1 MTLGL
6 HEFGSEIGYSF
17 MKLIPTILCGGAG
30 SRLWPLSR
38 SQHPKPFIKLND
50 GQSLL
55 QKAFKRGVELDN
67 VSEVLTVTN
76 RELLF
81 KTEDE
86 YRSINYQKAKTAFIL
101 EPFGKNTA
109 AAIAAAVLNTI
120 EKHGRDAV
128 LLVLAADHL
137 IEDADSFRK
146 AVNKAVELAVQGK
159 LVTFGIKPT
168 APETGY
174 GYIHAKEHDVL
185 EFVEKPNSERA
196 QKYVASGEYLWN
208 SGIFCFNAGTMY
220 EEMLKLCPDILQQ
233 VKNCLE
239 HSQKVEG
246 TDVRQIELNAEVFKH
261 VTEAP
266 IDIAVFE
273 KSEIVAVVP
282 CDIGWSDIGSW
293 AAMGELT
300 PADENG
306 NRIDGRVQ
314 IFDSKNCFIRS
325 KNRLVGAVG
334 LENVI
339 IVDTAD
345 ALLVA
350 HGSKAQEVKHV
361 YTELKKIDHES
372 HKLHKTVYRP
382 WGTYTVLEEGAHFKI
397 KRIEVKPHSSLSL
410 QMHQHRSEHWVVLK
424 GEAKIVN
431 GEQALTIKRDE
442 STFIPAGHK
451 HRLSNITDEPLV
463 IIEVQT
469 GKYVGED
476 DIIRFEDNY
485 GRC

>member
-1 MTLGL
+1 
-6 HEFGSEIGYSF
+6 

-55 QKAFKRGVELDN
+55 QKAFKRGLQQNN
-67 VSEVLTVTN
+67 VAEVLTVTN

-86 YRSINYQKAKTAFIL
+86 YRAINYQETGTAFIL

-109 AAIAAAVLNTI
+109 AAIAAAVLNVI
-120 EKHGRDAV
+120 ENHGRDAI

-137 IEDADSFRK
+137 IDNAESFRE
-146 AVNKAVELAVQGK
+146 AVNTATELAGQGK

-174 GYIHAKEHDVL
+174 GYIHSQGHEVL
-185 EFVEKPNSERA
+185 EFVEKPDLATAKE
-196 QKYVASGEYLWN
+196 YVDSGQFLWN
-208 SGIFCFNAGTMY
+208 SGMFCFSAGAMY
-220 EEMLKLCPDILQQ
+220 DEMTKLCPDILGQIE
-233 VKNCLE
+233 KCLGQ
-239 HSQKVEG
+239 SQKVQG
-246 TDVRQIELNAEVFKH
+246 NKVRQIELNADIFKH
-261 VTEAP
+261 VAEAP
-266 IDIAVFE
+266 VDIAIFE
-273 KSEIVAVVP
+273 KSENVAVVP

-293 AAMGELT
+293 VAMGELT
-300 PADENG
+300 TADENG
-306 NRIDGRVQ
+306 NRIDGRAQ
-314 IFDSKNCFIRS
+314 LYDSRNCFIRS

-382 WGTYTVLEEGAHFKI
+382 WGSYTVLEEGPHFKI

-410 QMHQHRSEHWVVLK
+410 QMHHHRSEHWVVLK
-424 GEAKIVN
+424 GEAQIVN
-431 GEQALTIKRDE
+431 GEQAMTIKRDQ

-451 HRLSNITDEPLV
+451 HRLCNATDSPLV

-476 DIIRFEDNY
+476 DIVRFEDNY
-485 GRC
+485 GRCQ

>member
-1 MTLGL
+1 
-6 HEFGSEIGYSF
+6 

-55 QKAFKRGVELDN
+55 QKAFKRGLQQNDVA
-67 VSEVLTVTN
+67 EVLTVTN

-86 YRSINYQKAKTAFIL
+86 YRAINYQEVDTAFIL

-109 AAIAAAVLNTI
+109 AAIAAAVLNVI
-120 EKHGRDAV
+120 ESHGRDAV

-137 IEDADSFRK
+137 IDNTESFRE
-146 AVNKAVELAVQGK
+146 AVDTATELAAQGK

-174 GYIHAKEHDVL
+174 GYIHAQGHEVL
-185 EFVEKPNSERA
+185 EFVEKPDLITA
-196 QKYVASGEYLWN
+196 QEYVDSGQFLWN
-208 SGIFCFNAGTMY
+208 SGMFCFKAETMY
-220 EEMLKLCPDILQQ
+220 EEMAKLCPDILGQ
-233 VKNCLE
+233 VEKCLE
-239 HSQKVEG
+239 QSQKVQG
-246 TDVRQIELNAEVFKH
+246 NKVRQIELNAKIFKH
-261 VTEAP
+261 VAEAP

-273 KSEIVAVVP
+273 KSENIAVVP

-293 AAMGELT
+293 VAMGELT
-300 PADENG
+300 TPDDNG
-306 NRIDGRVQ
+306 NRIDGRAQ
-314 IFDSKNCFIRS
+314 LYDTRNCFIRS

-382 WGTYTVLEEGAHFKI
+382 WGSFTVLEEGPHFKI

-410 QMHQHRSEHWVVLK
+410 QMHHHRSEHWVVLK
-424 GEAKIVN
+424 GEAQVVN
-431 GEQALTIKRDE
+431 GEQAMTIKRDQ

-451 HRLSNITDEPLV
+451 HRLCNETDNPLV

-476 DIIRFEDNY
+476 DILRFEDNY
-485 GRC
+485 GRCQ

>member
-1 MTLGL
+1 
-6 HEFGSEIGYSF
+6 

-38 SQHPKPFIKLND
+38 SQHPKPFIKLSD

-55 QKAFKRGVELDN
+55 QKAFIRGIQQADVA
-67 VSEVLTVTN
+67 EVLTVTN

-81 KTEDE
+81 KTEDDF
-86 YRSINYQKAKTAFIL
+86 RAVNYEGVSTSFIL

-109 AAIAAAVLNTI
+109 AAIAAASLNVI
-120 EKHGRDAV
+120 ENHGRDAV

-137 IEDADSFRK
+137 IDNTDSFRS
-146 AVNKAVELAVQGK
+146 AVKQAITFAQDNR
-159 LVTFGIKPT
+159 LVTFGIKPVT
-168 APETGY
+168 PETGY
-174 GYIHAKEHDVL
+174 GYIHARQNDVI
-185 EFVEKPNSERA
+185 EFVEKPSLDKA
-196 QKYVASGEYLWN
+196 KAYLKSGNYLWN
-208 SGIFCFNAGTMY
+208 SGMFCFSAGAMY
-220 EEMLKLCPDILQQ
+220 DEMEKHCPDILRQ
-233 VKNCLE
+233 VEKCLE
-239 HSQKVEG
+239 FSQKVEG
-246 TDVRQIELNAEVFKH
+246 EKVRQVELNPEIFKH
-261 VTEAP
+261 VTESP
-266 IDIAVFE
+266 IDVAVFE
-273 KSEIVAVVP
+273 KSKNIAVVP
-282 CDIGWSDIGSW
+282 CDISWSDIGSW
-293 AAMGELT
+293 VAMSELT
-300 PADENG
+300 AADDNG
-306 NRIDGRVQ
+306 NRVDGRAQ
-314 IFDSKNCFIRS
+314 LYDTKNCFIRS

-334 LENVI
+334 LDNVI

-350 HGSKAQEVKHV
+350 HSSKAQEVKHV
-361 YTELKKIDHES
+361 YTELKKSNDES

-382 WGTYTVLEEGAHFKI
+382 WGSYTVLEEGSHFKI
-397 KRIEVKPHSSLSL
+397 KRIEVKPRSSLSL

-424 GEAKIVN
+424 GEAKIIN
-431 GEQALTIKRDE
+431 GEQNLVIKRDE

-451 HRLSNITDEPLV
+451 HRLCNDTDGLLV

>member
-1 MTLGL
+1 MQ
-6 HEFGSEIGYSF
+6 
-17 MKLIPTILCGGAG
+17 LIPTILCGGAG

-55 QKAFKRGVELDN
+55 QKAFKRGLQQKN
-67 VSEVLTVTN
+67 VAEILTVTN

-86 YRSINYQKAKTAFIL
+86 YRAINDQKTDTAFIL

-109 AAIAAAVLNTI
+109 AAIAAAVVNVI
-120 EKHGRDAV
+120 ENNGRQAI

-137 IEDADSFRK
+137 IDDADSFQE
-146 AVNKAVELAVQGK
+146 AVTMATGLASQGK

-174 GYIHAKEHDVL
+174 GYIHARGHEVVK
-185 EFVEKPNSERA
+185 FVEKPDLVTARE
-196 QKYVASGEYLWN
+196 YVDSGQFLWN
-208 SGIFCFNAGTMY
+208 SGIFCFSAGAMY
-220 EEMLKLCPDILQQ
+220 DEMTTLCPDILGQ
-233 VKNCLE
+233 VEKCLE
-239 HSQKVEG
+239 HSQKVLG
-246 TDVRQIELNAEVFKH
+246 NNVRQIELNADIFRH
-261 VTEAP
+261 VTEVA
-266 IDIAVFE
+266 IDVAIFE
-273 KSEIVAVVP
+273 KSENVAVVP

-293 AAMGELT
+293 VAMGGLT
-300 PADENG
+300 VADDNG
-306 NRIDGRVQ
+306 NRIDGRAQ
-314 IFDSKNCFIRS
+314 LYDSTNCFIRS
-325 KNRLVGAVG
+325 KNRLVGVVG
-334 LENVI
+334 LDNVI

-350 HGSKAQEVKHV
+350 HGSKTQEVKHV

-382 WGTYTVLEEGAHFKI
+382 WGSFTILEEGPHFKI
-397 KRIEVKPHSSLSL
+397 KRIEVKPYSSLSL
-410 QMHQHRSEHWVVLK
+410 QLHHHRSEHWVVLK
-424 GEAKIVN
+424 GEAQVVN
-431 GEQALTIKRDE
+431 GEQTMTIKRDQ

-451 HRLSNITDEPLV
+451 HRLSNAIDTPLV

-469 GKYVGED
+469 GKYIGED
-476 DIIRFEDNY
+476 DIVRFEDNY
-485 GRC
+485 GRCQ

>member
-1 MTLGL
+1 MT
-6 HEFGSEIGYSF
+6 
-17 MKLIPTILCGGAG
+17 LIPTILCGGAG

-38 SQHPKPFIKLND
+38 SQHPKPFIKLDD
-50 GQSLL
+50 GHSLL
-55 QKAFKRGVELDN
+55 QKAFNRGIELKD
-67 VSEVLTVTN
+67 VAEVLTVTN

-86 YRSINYQKAKTAFIL
+86 YRSINYQQTKTAFIL

-120 EKHGRDAV
+120 EKHGRKSIM
-128 LLVLAADHL
+128 LVLAADHL
-137 IEDADSFRK
+137 IEDAESFRQ
-146 AVNKAVELAVQGK
+146 AVDKAVELAEQGK
-159 LVTFGIKPT
+159 LVTFGITPT
-168 APETGY
+168 IPETGY
-174 GYIHAKEHDVL
+174 GYIHASGNDVL
-185 EFVEKPNSERA
+185 EFVEKPDLETA
-196 QKYVASGEYLWN
+196 KKYLESGHYLWN
-208 SGIFCFNAGTMY
+208 SGMFCFSAGAMFD
-220 EEMLKLCPDILQQ
+220 EMIELCPDILKQ
-233 VKNCLE
+233 VENCLE

-246 TDVRQIELNAEVFKH
+246 SNVRQVELNAEIFKH
-261 VTEAP
+261 VVESP

-273 KSEIVAVVP
+273 KSSRVAVVP

-300 PADENG
+300 PADDDG
-306 NRIDGRVQ
+306 NRIDGRAQ
-314 IFDSKNCFIRS
+314 IYDSKNCFIRS

-334 LENVI
+334 LENII

-382 WGTYTVLEEGAHFKI
+382 WGSYTVLEEGAHFKI
-397 KRIEVKPHSSLSL
+397 KRIEVKPKSSLSL

-424 GEAKIVN
+424 GEAQIVN
-431 GEQALTIKRDE
+431 GDQTLTIQRDE

-451 HRLSNITDEPLV
+451 HRLSNKSDEPLI

-476 DIIRFEDNY
+476 DIIRFEDKY

>member
-1 MTLGL
+1 
-6 HEFGSEIGYSF
+6 

-38 SQHPKPFIKLND
+38 SQHPKPFIRLND

-55 QKAFKRGVELDN
+55 QKAFIRGIQQADV
-67 VSEVLTVTN
+67 VEVLTVTN

-81 KTEDE
+81 KTEDS
-86 YRSINYQKAKTAFIL
+86 YRAINYDDVPTSYIL

-109 AAIAAAVLNTI
+109 AAIAAATLHVI
-120 EKHGRDAV
+120 ETHGRDAI

-137 IEDADSFRK
+137 IENTESFRK
-146 AVNKAVELAVQGK
+146 AVNQAISLAQENK
-159 LVTFGIKPT
+159 LVTFGIKPVV
-168 APETGY
+168 PETGY
-174 GYIHAKEHDVL
+174 GYIHANGNDVV
-185 EFVEKPNSERA
+185 EFIEKPNIKKAKEFLE
-196 QKYVASGEYLWN
+196 SGNHLWN
-208 SGIFCFNAGTMY
+208 SGMFCFNAGAMFN
-220 EEMLKLCPDILQQ
+220 EMMKHCPDILRQ
-233 VKNCLE
+233 VEKCLK
-239 HSQKVEG
+239 HSQKVKG
-246 TDVRQIELNAEVFKH
+246 DKVCQIELNPEIFEH
-261 VTEAP
+261 VIEAAV
-266 IDIAVFE
+266 DVAVFE
-273 KSEIVAVVP
+273 KSDNIAVVP

-293 AAMGELT
+293 VAMSELT
-300 PADENG
+300 TADDDG
-306 NRIDGRVQ
+306 NRVDGRAQ
-314 IFDSKNCFIRS
+314 LYDTRNCFIRS

-345 ALLVA
+345 AVLVA
-350 HGSKAQEVKHV
+350 HSSKAQEVKHV
-361 YTELKKIDHES
+361 YTELKKSNDES

-382 WGTYTVLEEGAHFKI
+382 WGSYTVLEEGAHFKI

-431 GEQALTIKRDE
+431 DDKDLVIKRDE
-442 STFIPAGHK
+442 STFILAGHK
-451 HRLSNITDEPLV
+451 HRLCNETDEPLV

-476 DIIRFEDNY
+476 DIIRFEDSY

>member
-1 MTLGL
+1 M
-6 HEFGSEIGYSF
+6 
-17 MKLIPTILCGGAG
+17 LIPTILCGGAG

-38 SQHPKPFIKLND
+38 SMHPKPFIRLND
-50 GQSLL
+50 GESLL
-55 QKAFKRGVELDN
+55 QKAFIRAVKQQDVREI
-67 VSEVLTVTN
+67 LTVTN

-81 KTEDE
+81 KTEDD
-86 YRSINYQKAKTAFIL
+86 YREVNHANTPTSFIL
-101 EPFGKNTA
+101 EPFGRNTA
-109 AAIAAAVLNTI
+109 AAIAAAALNI
-120 EKHGRDAV
+120 RKHYGEDAV
-128 LLVLAADHL
+128 MLVLAADHL
-137 IEDADSFRK
+137 IADAEAFGE
-146 AVNKAVELAVQGK
+146 AVNKAAQLAAEGK

-168 APETGY
+168 SPETGY
-174 GYIHAKEHDVL
+174 GYIEAEGNTVKR
-185 EFVEKPNSERA
+185 FVEKPDYKTASE
-196 QKYVASGEYLWN
+196 YVGSGNYFWN
-208 SGIFCFNAGTMY
+208 SGMFCFKAGAVLD
-220 EEMLKLCPDILQQ
+220 EMRLYCKDILEVVEQCVESSRIAHGKGFGQ
-233 VKNCLE
+233 VELDAQLFQN
-239 HSQKVEG
+239 
-246 TDVRQIELNAEVFKH
+246 VREDS
-261 VTEAP
+261 
-266 IDIAVFE
+266 IDFAVFE
-273 KSEIVAVVP
+273 KSKAIAVVP

-306 NRIDGRVQ
+306 NRVDGKAQ
-314 IFDSKNCFIRS
+314 LFDAKNCYIRS

-334 LENVI
+334 IENLI

-350 HGSKAQEVKHV
+350 HSDRAQDVKRV
-361 YTELKKIDHES
+361 YADLKTLDHES
-372 HKLHKTVYRP
+372 HKLHRKVYRP
-382 WGTYTVLEEGAHFKI
+382 WGSYTILEEGNHFKI

-431 GEQALTIKRDE
+431 GEQELTIKRDE

-451 HRLSNITDEPLV
+451 HRLANTTDKPLV

-476 DIIRFEDNY
+476 DIIRFEDVY

>member
-1 MTLGL
+1 
-6 HEFGSEIGYSF
+6 

-55 QKAFKRGVELDN
+55 QKAFKRGLQQQN
-67 VSEVLTVTN
+67 VVEVLTVTN

-86 YRSINYQKAKTAFIL
+86 YRAINYQEADTAFIL

-109 AAIAAAVLNTI
+109 AAIAAAVLNVI
-120 EKHGRDAV
+120 ENHGKDAV

-137 IEDADSFRK
+137 IDNAESFSE
-146 AVNKAVELAVQGK
+146 AVNTAIQLAEHGK

-174 GYIHAKEHDVL
+174 GYIHAQGNDVL
-185 EFVEKPNSERA
+185 EFVEKPDLATAKEYVNSG
-196 QKYVASGEYLWN
+196 QFLWN
-208 SGIFCFNAGTMY
+208 SGMFCFSAGAMY
-220 EEMLKLCPDILQQ
+220 EEMLQLCPDILGQIE
-233 VKNCLE
+233 KCLE
-239 HSQKVEG
+239 LSQKVQG
-246 TDVRQIELNAEVFKH
+246 NKVRQIELNAEIFKH
-261 VTEAP
+261 VAETP
-266 IDIAVFE
+266 IDIAIFE
-273 KSEIVAVVP
+273 KSKHVAVVP

-293 AAMGELT
+293 VAMGELT
-300 PADENG
+300 PSDENG
-306 NRIDGRVQ
+306 NRIDGRAQ
-314 IFDSKNCFIRS
+314 LYDSRNCFIRS

-334 LENVI
+334 LDDVI

-350 HGSKAQEVKHV
+350 HSSRVQDVKHV
-361 YTELKKIDHES
+361 YTELKKADHES

-382 WGTYTVLEEGAHFKI
+382 WGSFTVLEEGLHFKI

-410 QMHQHRSEHWVVLK
+410 QMHHHRSEHWVVLK
-424 GEAKIVN
+424 GEAQIVN
-431 GEQALTIKRDE
+431 GEQSMTISRDE
-442 STFIPAGHK
+442 STFIPAGSK
-451 HRLSNITDEPLV
+451 HRLCNATDDPLV

-476 DIIRFEDNY
+476 DIVRFEDNY
-485 GRC
+485 GRCQ

>member
-1 MTLGL
+1 
-6 HEFGSEIGYSF
+6 

-30 SRLWPLSR
+30 SRLWPVSR
-38 SQHPKPFIKLND
+38 SQHPKPFIKLSD

-55 QKAFKRGVELDN
+55 QKAFKRGLQQDDVA
-67 VSEVLTVTN
+67 EVLTVTN

-81 KTEDE
+81 KTVDE
-86 YRSINYQKAKTAFIL
+86 YRAINYQDTKTSFIL

-120 EKHGRDAV
+120 DNHGKDAI

-137 IEDADSFRK
+137 IEDADSFRD
-146 AVNKAVELAVQGK
+146 AVKTATKLAVQGQ

-168 APETGY
+168 SPETGY
-174 GYIHAKEHDVL
+174 GYIHAAGNDVI
-185 EFVEKPNSERA
+185 EFVEKPDLETA
-196 QKYVASGEYLWN
+196 QRYIDSGQYLWN
-208 SGIFCFNAGTMY
+208 SGMFCFSAGAMY
-220 EEMLKLCPDILQQ
+220 DELVKHCPEIVGQ
-233 VKNCLE
+233 VEKCLRN
-239 HSQKVEG
+239 SQMVEG
-246 TDVRQIELNAEVFKH
+246 DKVRQVELNAETFKH
-261 VTEAP
+261 VEESP
-266 IDIAVFE
+266 IDISVFE
-273 KSEIVAVVP
+273 KSKNVAVVP

-293 AAMGELT
+293 VAMSELT
-300 PADENG
+300 AADEYG
-306 NRIDGRVQ
+306 NRVDGRAQ
-314 IFDSKNCFIRS
+314 LYETRNCFIRS

-334 LENVI
+334 LDNVI

-361 YTELKKIDHES
+361 YSELQKLDHES
-372 HKLHKTVYRP
+372 HKVHKTVYRP
-382 WGTYTVLEEGAHFKI
+382 WGSYTVLEEGPNFKI

-410 QMHQHRSEHWVVLK
+410 QMHQQRSEHWVVLK
-424 GEAKIVN
+424 GRARIVN
-431 GEQALTIKRDE
+431 GEKTMNISRDE
-442 STFIPAGHK
+442 STFIPSGYK
-451 HRLSNITDEPLV
+451 HRLCNETDELLV